1 MSGLIQQ
8 GKHPA
13 KADPTSYELGE
24 DQNGKPFAFLSFDI
38 VDGPDKGRTIGGYFY
53 LTDAAKD
60 YSIERLRN
68 AGATFP
74 GGDIFDPAGIGSSDC
89 QIVVEHD
96 EHNGKTSAKI
106 KFVNKRGGGGVKAE
120 NKLSDGGKQ
129 RFRDTFKADLLATGS
144 KAKGPEAQLKI
155 DDGDIPF

>member
-13 KADPTSYELGE
+13 RADKTSYELGE

-38 VDGPDKGRTIGGYFY
+38 IDGPDKGRTIGGYFY

-60 YSIERLRN
+60 YSIEKLRN
-68 AGATFP
+68 AGASFP
-74 GGDIFDPAGIGSSDC
+74 GGDIFANDGIGDSDC
-89 QIVVEHD
+89 QIVVEH
-96 EHNGKTSAKI
+96 EEYNGKTSAKI

-129 RFRDTFKADLLATGS
+129 RFRDMFKADLLATGS
-144 KAKGPEAQLKI
+144 KPKSAEGPPKI
-155 DDGDIPF
+155 DDSDAPF